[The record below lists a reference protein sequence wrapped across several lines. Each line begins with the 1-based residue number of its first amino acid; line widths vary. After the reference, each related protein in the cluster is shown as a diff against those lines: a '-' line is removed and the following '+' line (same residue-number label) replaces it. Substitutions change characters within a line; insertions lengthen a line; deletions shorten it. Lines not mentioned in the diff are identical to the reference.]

1 MAQFISELTPANAL
15 LIRIRSFT
23 GGRTTADF
31 KVAGAPA
38 AIAAAYSGCS
48 LTGFARTSALPP
60 APEPDKED

>member
-1 MAQFISELTPANAL
+1 MAQFISELTLANAL

-38 AIAAAYSGCS
+38 AIAAAYAGCP
-48 LTGFARTSALPP
+48 LTGSARTSALPP
-60 APEPDKED
+60 APEPDMED